1 MIKKVD
7 QKSIK
12 IRGEVDQRR
21 IKIRGRQSVRSQIKQ
36 KKVTMKF
43 LELAQMLRRLTLRRH
58 TKD

>member
-1 MIKKVD
+1 MMIKNN
-7 QKSIK
+7 
-12 IRGEVDQRR
+12 QRDR
-21 IKIRGRQSVRSQIKQ
+21 KKRGRQSARSQIKQ